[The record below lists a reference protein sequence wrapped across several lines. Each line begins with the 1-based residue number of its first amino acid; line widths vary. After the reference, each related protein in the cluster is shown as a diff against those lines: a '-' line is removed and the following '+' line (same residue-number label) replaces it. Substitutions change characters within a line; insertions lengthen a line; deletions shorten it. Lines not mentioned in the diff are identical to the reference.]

1 MMFLENNFDT
11 NYKIGDWFTFGY
23 IMRTIKDIRKDKDE
37 FNEYLLDNN
46 QWVTGRYITFC
57 SD

>member
-1 MMFLENNFDT
+1 MILGNNFDT

-23 IMRTIKDIRKDKDE
+23 IGKTIKDIHKDKDGY
-37 FNEYLLDNN
+37 NEYLLDDGN
-46 QWVTGRYITFC
+46 WVTGRYIAFC

>member
-1 MMFLENNFDT
+1 LRNNFNT
-11 NYKIGDWFTFGY
+11 NYIIRHWFTVCY
-23 IMRTIKDIRKDKDE
+23 IIKTIKDIRKDKDG
-37 FNEYLLDNN
+37 FNEYLLNDG

>member
-1 MMFLENNFDT
+1 MNNNFET
-11 NYKIGDWFTFGY
+11 NYKVGYWFTFGY
-23 IMRTIKDIRKDKDE
+23 IGKSIKNIRKDKDG
-37 FNEYLLDNN
+37 FNEYLLDDS

>member
-1 MMFLENNFDT
+1 MDDNFET

-23 IMRTIKDIRKDKDE
+23 IIKTIKDIRKDKDG
-37 FNEYLLDNN
+37 FNEYLLNDE
-46 QWVTGRYITFC
+46 QWVTGSHITFC